1 MHPVLERPILECLA
15 RHLVPFEHD
24 ALPAHALTYIER
36 RLITSAPIERDAFQ
50 AGLAA
55 LDAAAHTHEARSF
68 IELEPVRRDALL
80 AALDAGQFAASWPD
94 GRAWFERL
102 LRWVAEAAYA
112 EPGPARERTWAAI
125 GYPERELA
133 SEPAALAAAERPTAV
148 LSPAAHPPAAFDAI
162 VIGAGVS
169 GSIVSGVLARAGFR
183 VLLLERGDDARAR
196 ALQPNHLENHRL
208 SLYGHNTGPAL
219 DGHPRV
225 LVGADGQ
232 LRILRPHENG
242 YHNNA
247 VGVGGGGLVFG
258 AMAWRFHPSDFAMAS
273 RYGVPDES
281 SLADWPLSYDE
292 LAPFYERAEH
302 DIGVA
307 GEPGAC
313 VGAAHAGAYPMPPC
327 AGHPGRAALAVGAR
341 ELGWRPH
348 GVPLAIN
355 SVPRAGRAACVR
367 CGACVGFACPTD
379 AKNGGHN
386 TLLAAARDT
395 GNITLAS
402 ESTAVCIDT
411 DASGRVIGVSYRAG
425 PSERAPLEQRRARV
439 VIVACGAIES
449 ARLLLDSTSA
459 REPHG
464 LGNTNDQV
472 GRHLQGHVY
481 AGAAALMP
489 HDVEDGR
496 GPGPSVAVTD
506 LCHGNPGIIGGGL
519 LADDFVLLPI
529 IAWRDHLPPGAPRW
543 GAASGRFLA
552 QSYRRLLKVCGPIQE
567 IPSPES
573 RVTLDPSVR
582 DVHGRRVARLSGSVH
597 PESLRAAEFLRQ
609 NAERWLHAS
618 GAERV
623 WSAPFTQTPFLSA
636 GQHQAGTCRM
646 GHDPATSV
654 VDPSGRVHGHD
665 NLYVID
671 ASVHVT
677 NGGMNPVLTIMALAL
692 RNAEALARTHG

>member
-1 MHPVLERPILECLA
+1 MQPALERLA
-15 RHLVPFEHD
+15 RRLVPFDGDRD
-24 ALPAHALTYIER
+24 ASVAAVVACIER
-36 RLITSAPIERDAFQ
+36 RLAASPPSAREAFQ
-50 AGLAA
+50 AGLIV
-55 LDAAAHTHEARSF
+55 LDAVAREHHQRGF
-68 IELEPVRRDALL
+68 IELDTTEQDALL
-80 AALDAGQFAASWPD
+80 AALEAAELDAAWP
-94 GRAWFERL
+94 GAHGWFERL
-102 LRWVAEAAYA
+102 VRWVAEAVYA
-112 EPGPARERTWAAI
+112 EPGPARDRAWAAI
-125 GYPERELA
+125 GYPERA
-133 SEPAALAAAERPTAV
+133 RAPAPAALTFG
-148 LSPAAHPPAAFDAI
+148 AHPPSELDAI

-169 GSIVSGVLARAGFR
+169 GSIVSGVLARAGWR

-225 LVGADGQ
+225 LVDADGQ
-232 LRILRPHENG
+232 RRVLRPHDSG

-273 RYGVPDES
+273 RYGVPEHS
-281 SLADWPLSYDE
+281 SLADWPLSYAD
-292 LAPFYERAEH
+292 LAPFYERAERE
-302 DIGVA
+302 IGVA
-307 GEPGAC
+307 SEPGAR
-313 VGAAHAGAYPMPPC
+313 VGAPHSGPYPMPPC
-327 AGHPGRAALAVGAR
+327 SGHPGRGALAIGAR

-367 CGACVGFACPTD
+367 CGACVGFACPSD

-411 DASGRVIGVSYRAG
+411 DASGRAIGVSYRAG
-425 PSERAPLEQRRARV
+425 PSERAPLERRRARV

-449 ARLLLDSTSA
+449 ARLLLDSASA
-459 REPHG
+459 REPRG
-464 LGNTNDQV
+464 LGNGHDQV
-472 GRHLQGHVY
+472 GRHLQGHIY
-481 AGAAALMP
+481 ASATALMP

-496 GPGPSVAVTD
+496 GPGPSIAVTD
-506 LCHGNPGIIGGGL
+506 LCHDNAGIIGGGL

-529 IAWRDHLPPGAPRW
+529 VAWRDHLPPGTPRW
-543 GAASGRFLA
+543 GAASGRFL
-552 QSYRRLLKVCGPIQE
+552 QGNYRRLLKVCGPTQE

-573 RVTLDPSVR
+573 RITLDPLVR

-609 NAERWLHAS
+609 SAERWLRAS

-623 WSAPFTQTPFLSA
+623 WSSPFTQTPFLSA